1 MLTPLRHHV
10 THNDADSW
18 TWTQV
23 LPSCASSDVMIIE
36 SLSGFAD
43 DHPIC
48 IKSRSP
54 MILMNVVSTKTN
66 AGDPTRRNGE
76 GEHVASTDTASPG
89 PMDGS
94 PRRLDGTPTMA
105 SLSPREAPTIADPSP
120 ALGARKT
127 RSEGSLRDQLFLG
140 DLAAVSLAWGLP
152 MLFQSRLRPDQ
163 SVAVWL
169 AAVVSTLAVIKYA
182 GLYRSWVCSEFSRQ
196 AVRIIGAAAVGGF
209 VLAASGWLAGSVSAV
224 PAAPA
229 LEGAIAAAFL
239 MIVLRWRFRRWLRSK
254 RADGYYLQTVV
265 LVGTNEDAAAMWQM
279 LSDEPELGYRV
290 GGVVGKQVQVS
301 PWLGLPHRSDLAALP
316 QLADKVGAEGVI
328 LVGSAVTAAESTAA
342 VRDSLACG
350 LHVQLWPGLAG
361 VLSSRIRTAPASSL
375 PMLYVEANKPP
386 AWHYAAKRAIDIVTA
401 AVLLPLAAPVMLLT
415 AIAIRLEDGG
425 PVLYRHAVIGR
436 YGVQTEVLKFR
447 TMVPNAAQMVD
458 EIADLNE
465 REGGPLFK
473 ATNDPRVTR
482 IGRLL
487 RDTSIDELP
496 QLWDVLTGR
505 MSLVGPRFAMP
516 KEAAQF
522 DEEHQRRTVMRPGI
536 TGLWQTEARDNPSFS
551 AYRRLDLLYVDNWYL
566 AWDLAILANTAHSV
580 SARAVRALLPRGG
593 HRESRLAS
601 GTADPALVDT
611 PGADRC

>member
-1 MLTPLRHHV
+1 
-10 THNDADSW
+10 
-18 TWTQV
+18 
-23 LPSCASSDVMIIE
+23 
-36 SLSGFAD
+36 
-43 DHPIC
+43 
-48 IKSRSP
+48 
-54 MILMNVVSTKTN
+54 
-66 AGDPTRRNGE
+66 
-76 GEHVASTDTASPG
+76 
-89 PMDGS
+89 
-94 PRRLDGTPTMA
+94 MA
-105 SLSPREAPTIADPSP
+105 SLSDTASSGSSDGSTRQLNEASAIASLGLREAPAIADPSP
-120 ALGARKT
+120 ALGAGRT
-127 RSEGSLRDQLFLG
+127 RSERSLREQLFFG

-152 MLFQSRLRPDQ
+152 MFFQSPLRPDQ

-169 AAVVSTLAVIKYA
+169 AAVVSTLAVLQMA
-182 GLYRSWVCSEFSRQ
+182 HLYRSSVCSEFSRQ
-196 AVRIIGAAAVGGF
+196 AVRIIGAAAVGGC

-229 LEGAIAAAFL
+229 VEGAICAAFL

-254 RADGYYLQTVV
+254 RADGHYLQTVI
-265 LVGTNEDAAAMWQM
+265 LIGTNEDAAAMRQM

-290 GGVVGKQVQVS
+290 GGVLGKQVQMA
-301 PWLGLPHRSDLAALP
+301 PWLGLPRRSDLADLP
-316 QLADKVGAEGVI
+316 QLANEVGAEGVI
-328 LVGSAVTAAESTAA
+328 LVGSAVTATESAA
-342 VRDSLACG
+342 ALRCSLACG
-350 LHVQLWPGLAG
+350 LHVQFWPGLAG
-361 VLSSRIRTAPASSL
+361 VLSSRIRTAPVSGL
-375 PMLYVEANKPP
+375 PMLYVEAHQPP

-401 AVLLPLAAPVMLLT
+401 AVLLPLSAPAMLLT

-458 EIADLNE
+458 RIADLNE

-566 AWDLAILANTAHSV
+566 AWDLAILANTAHAV
-580 SARAVRALLPRGG
+580 TARAVRALLPRGG
-593 HRESRLAS
+593 HRAKGSPPGRVEPSL
-601 GTADPALVDT
+601 TET

>member
-1 MLTPLRHHV
+1 V
-10 THNDADSW
+10 A
-18 TWTQV
+18 
-23 LPSCASSDVMIIE
+23 
-36 SLSGFAD
+36 SLS
-43 DHPIC
+43 
-48 IKSRSP
+48 
-54 MILMNVVSTKTN
+54 
-66 AGDPTRRNGE
+66 
-76 GEHVASTDTASPG
+76 DTASSG
-89 PMDGS
+89 SSDGS
-94 PRRLDGTPTMA
+94 TRQLNEASAIA
-105 SLSPREAPTIADPSP
+105 SLSPREAPAIADPSP
-120 ALGARKT
+120 ALGAGRT
-127 RSEGSLRDQLFLG
+127 RSERSLREQLFFG

-152 MLFQSRLRPDQ
+152 MFFQSPLRPDQ

-169 AAVVSTLAVIKYA
+169 AAVVSTLAVLQMA
-182 GLYRSWVCSEFSRQ
+182 HLYRSSVCSEFSRQ
-196 AVRIIGAAAVGGF
+196 AVRIIGAAAVGGC

-229 LEGAIAAAFL
+229 VEGAICAAFL

-265 LVGTNEDAAAMWQM
+265 LVGTNEDAAAMRQM

-290 GGVVGKQVQVS
+290 GGVVGKQIQVA
-301 PWLGLPHRSDLAALP
+301 PWLGLPRRSDLADLP
-316 QLADKVGAEGVI
+316 QLANEVGAEGVI
-328 LVGSAVTAAESTAA
+328 LVGSAVTATESAA
-342 VRDSLACG
+342 ALRCSLACG
-350 LHVQLWPGLAG
+350 LHVQFWPGLAG
-361 VLSSRIRTAPASSL
+361 VLSSRIRTAPVSGL
-375 PMLYVEANKPP
+375 PMLYVEAHKPP
-386 AWHYAAKRAIDIVTA
+386 SWHYAAKRAIDIVTA
-401 AVLLPLAAPVMLLT
+401 AVLLPLSAPVMLLT

-458 EIADLNE
+458 RIADLNE

-482 IGRLL
+482 IGHLL

-566 AWDLAILANTAHSV
+566 AWDLAILANTAHAV
-580 SARAVRALLPRGG
+580 TARAVRALLPRGG
-593 HRESRLAS
+593 RRKQRLAS
-601 GTADPALVDT
+601 EAAKPSFAET